1 MKPLIL
7 IIALVVLTGCEVRQ
21 QEQNEPSKENLT
33 SARQYSTYEDTIRG
47 HVYLI
52 AVQWSPQG
60 FGLGGPT
67 HAEHCQC
74 KGGGK

>member
-1 MKPLIL
+1 MKPLLIL
-7 IIALVVLTGCEVRQ
+7 IALVIVGCDSK
-21 QEQNEPSKENLT
+21 QEQNEPSNANLT
-33 SARQYSTYEDTIRG
+33 STRRYRTYEDTIRG

-67 HAEHCQC
+67 HAEHCKC
-74 KGGGK
+74 KEWK